1 MRYKRINPNLFIE
14 NRKNFAAFM
23 QKNSM
28 AIFFSNDEQPKSGD
42 QFFPFQQSSDFF
54 YLSGIDQEKSVLVL
68 FPDCPIPEYREL
80 LFVLKTNEHIA
91 IWEGHKYSQK
101 EAQETSGIK
110 TVKWL
115 DEQEMIVN
123 QLMAY
128 VDACYLNQ
136 YEYPKYSSEV
146 ESREI
151 RLNRELKMRFPQH
164 EYLRSAPQLYRHRLV
179 KSEYEIELIK
189 QACEITNQAFRRV
202 LAFAKPGVYEFEI
215 QAEIEYEFT
224 KNRATGHA
232 YYPIIASGE
241 SACVL
246 HYVDNDKECK
256 NGDLILFDFGA
267 EYAHY
272 AADMSRTIPVNGRFT
287 QPQKDVYQAVLRTQ
301 KALTAMMTVGTSL
314 KEIDDAA
321 KSLTEKELIALGLF
335 SQNEVDAQDPEKPLY
350 QKYFMHGVN
359 HHMGLDVHDV
369 GDRLLPLSEGMV
381 LTCEPGIYIKEEKIG
396 IRLENDILITKHGPV
411 NLMKDIP
418 LEVEDIEAL
427 MQE

>member
-1 MRYKRINPNLFIE
+1 MRYKKINPNLFIE
-14 NRKNFAAFM
+14 NRKKYSSQM
-23 QKNSM
+23 KKNSM
-28 AIFFSNDEQPKSGD
+28 AIFFSNDEQPRSGD

-54 YLSGIDQEKSVLVL
+54 YLSGVDQEKSVLVL
-68 FPDCPIPEYREL
+68 FPDCPIPEFKEL

-115 DEQEMIVN
+115 DEQDMIIN

-128 VDACYLNQ
+128 AENCYLNQ
-136 YEYPKYSSEV
+136 YEYPKYSSDV

-151 RLNRELKMRFPQH
+151 RLNREFQKKFPLH
-164 EYLRSAPQLYRHRLV
+164 KYLRSSPQLYKQRLIKSEIEIDLV
-179 KSEYEIELIK
+179 KE
-189 QACEITNQAFRRV
+189 ACEITNKAFRRV
-202 LAFAKPGVYEFEI
+202 LKFVEPDVEEFEI
-215 QAEIEYEFT
+215 QAEIEHEFT

-241 SACVL
+241 NACVL
-246 HYVDNDKECK
+246 HYVENDKTCR

-272 AADMSRTIPVNGRFT
+272 TADMSRTIPVNGRFSER
-287 QPQKDVYQAVLRTQ
+287 QKAVYQAVLRTL
-301 KALTAMMTVGTSL
+301 KTLSSKMTVGTSL
-314 KEIDDAA
+314 KELDDAA
-321 KSLTEKELIALGLF
+321 KSLTEKELIKLGLF
-335 SQNEVDAQDPEKPLY
+335 SQEEVDAQDPEKPLF

-369 GDRLLPLSEGMV
+369 GDRLTKLSEGMI
-381 LTCEPGIYIKEEKIG
+381 LTCEPGIYINEERIG
-396 IRLENDILITKHGPV
+396 IRLENDILITKDGPV
-411 NLMKDIP
+411 NLMADIP
-418 LEVEDIEAL
+418 LEVDEIEEL
-427 MQE
+427 MG

>member
-1 MRYKRINPNLFIE
+1 MRYKKINPNLFIE
-14 NRKNFAAFM
+14 NRKAFASQM
-23 QKNSM
+23 KKNTM
-28 AIFFSNDEQPKSGD
+28 AIFFSNDEMPKSGD

-91 IWEGHKYSQK
+91 IWEGHKYSKK

-123 QLMAY
+123 QLMSYAE
-128 VDACYLNQ
+128 ACYLNQ

-151 RLNRELKMRFPQH
+151 RLNRELKAKFPQH
-164 EYLRSAPQLYRHRLV
+164 EYYRSSPQLYKQRLI
-179 KSEYEIELIK
+179 KSVLEIELIK
-189 QACEITNQAFRRV
+189 EACEITNKAFRRV
-202 LAFAKPGVYEFEI
+202 LKFVKSEVEEFEI
-215 QAEIEYEFT
+215 QAEIEHEFT
-224 KNRATGHA
+224 RNRANGHA

-241 SACVL
+241 NACVL
-246 HYVDNDKECK
+246 HYVENDKTCYD
-256 NGDLILFDFGA
+256 GDLILFDFGA

-272 AADMSRTIPVNGRFT
+272 AADMSRTIPVNGKFNER
-287 QPQKDVYQAVLRTQ
+287 QKLVYQAVLRTL
-301 KALTAMMTVGTSL
+301 KKLTSMMTVGTSL
-314 KEIDDAA
+314 KELDDAA

-335 SQNEVDAQDPEKPLY
+335 TQEEVETQDKEKPLY

-369 GDRLLPLSEGMV
+369 GDRLINLQEGMV
-381 LTCEPGIYIKEEKIG
+381 LTCEPGIYIKDEKIG
-396 IRLENDILITKHGPV
+396 IRLENDILITKDGPV
-411 NLMKDIP
+411 NLMADIP
-418 LEVEDIEAL
+418 LEVEEIEAL
-427 MQE
+427 MSM